1 MARSTHGLRLET
13 DIKHEYSGELES
25 TEIRRNYSII
35 LGAFLR
41 DVRTLLDPSIKSLLE
56 KEPRVLYLE
65 LFRVDDA
72 DLHVDQ
78 SVAATRWSREC
89 GLTS

>member
-1 MARSTHGLRLET
+1 M
-13 DIKHEYSGELES
+13 
-25 TEIRRNYSII
+25 
-35 LGAFLR
+35 R
-41 DVRTLLDPSIKSLLE
+41 DVKTLLDPSIKSFLE
-56 KEPRVLYLE
+56 KEPRILHLE